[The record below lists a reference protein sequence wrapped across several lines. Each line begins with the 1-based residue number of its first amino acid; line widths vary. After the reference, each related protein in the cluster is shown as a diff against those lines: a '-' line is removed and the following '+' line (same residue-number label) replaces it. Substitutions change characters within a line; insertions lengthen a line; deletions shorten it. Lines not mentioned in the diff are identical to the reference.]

1 MIANKK
7 DEPYKEN
14 YELPLDAMYD
24 SLVSATVIWII
35 YFNEGY
41 K

>member
-1 MIANKK
+1 VIANKK

-24 SLVSATVIWII
+24 SLVSATVI
-35 YFNEGY
+35 
-41 K
+41 